1 MYFLTISAERWPVCD
16 SASQLADR
24 AARRCCCSAV
34 EPGDLVAGRGIEAL
48 EALAQALL
56 LVDDTPAPGR
66 VDAGGPGTAWIGDG
80 NGPLPPCLNRS
91 VAAN

>member
-1 MYFLTISAERWPVCD
+1 MAAPSPSI
-16 SASQLADR
+16 LADR

-56 LVDDTPAPGR
+56 LVDRTPAPGR

-80 NGPLPPCLNRS
+80 NGPLVTMALAIACLNRS